1 MKKKCFIIAIAAV
14 ALCALAWSGFQQM
27 HSCTLSGGTLKSEQ
41 IQPILGTV
49 TVSGNTDTDVIF
61 TDVDSGETYVIGY
74 ITQGMREEIR
84 LETGHWY
91 SVQGDGELTLRPV
104 RLRVS

>member
-1 MKKKCFIIAIAAV
+1 MKKKCLAIAIIAIV
-14 ALCALAWSGFQQM
+14 LCALAWSSFQQM
-27 HSCTLSGGTLKSEQ
+27 HSCTLSGGTLNSEQ

-49 TVSGNTDTDVIF
+49 TVLGTADTDVIF

-74 ITQGMREEIR
+74 ITQGMQEKIR
-84 LETGHWY
+84 LKNGHWY
-91 SVQGDGELTLRPV
+91 SVQCGGELTLRPV

>member
-1 MKKKCFIIAIAAV
+1 MKKKCFAIAIV
-14 ALCALAWSGFQQM
+14 AIVLCALAWSSFQQM

-49 TVSGNTDTDVIF
+49 TVSGTADTDVIF
-61 TDVDSGETYVIGY
+61 TDVDSGEKYVIGY
-74 ITQGMREEIR
+74 ITQGVREKIR

-91 SVQGDGELTLRPV
+91 SVQGGGELTLRPV

>member
-49 TVSGNTDTDVIF
+49 TVSGNADTDVIF

-74 ITQGMREEIR
+74 ITRGMQEKIH
-84 LETGHWY
+84 LKNGHWY
-91 SVQGDGELTLRPV
+91 SVQGYGELTLRPV